1 MTTRQDIIDEAQRLV
16 DTLEAR
22 GKTHGSGDLNFIVS
36 ADLLNA
42 FGFRKVRPAQVDGGL
57 HQIDKHDVTVIY
69 RLLKLARIATGDR
82 MEPDHSLDEAGYSII
97 DAAMVRANVTGTIG
111 DHLPAGFIPAK
122 EHPAF
127 REFRNPLIHP
137 QMPPDDRQL
146 PRDASH
152 PQAKP

>member
-22 GKTHGSGDLNFIVS
+22 GKTHGEADSNFIVS

-42 FGFRKVRPAQVDGGL
+42 FGFRKVRPAQIDGGL
-57 HQIDKHDVTVIY
+57 HLLDKHDVTVIY

-97 DAAMVRANVTGTIG
+97 DAAMVRLNIATSSG
-111 DHLPAGFIPAK
+111 
-122 EHPAF
+122 
-127 REFRNPLIHP
+127 NPRMHP
-137 QMPPDDRQL
+137 QMTPDDRWL
-146 PRDASH
+146 PQTGASY
-152 PQAKP
+152 PQTKP